1 MKTYDLIIVGAGIAG
16 KATSL
21 RLAQLGLKI
30 LHIAPSFDT
39 EFVGNDA
46 QVWDSRIYA
55 LSASTKHLL
64 EKIHVWNAL
73 DVERIQV
80 VSDMRIYGDSGVAG
94 DELHFSA
101 YSATVPQLAWIV
113 ESGHIEKTLDQACKF
128 QGLIQ
133 RVTDKLVDF
142 KSDQESVTVTTES
155 GETYGAKLLLAADGA
170 RSLIREKLQIETAI
184 NAYEQTAVV
193 ANFEVEKHHQ
203 GTACQWFL
211 PGGEILALL
220 PLPNKKVSMVWSART
235 EHAEQLKKLGA
246 DELCETVAKAAG
258 GQVFEKT
265 GALKML
271 TAPQGFPLRRM
282 RAKRV
287 IAPSDCPRIVL
298 IGDAAHVM
306 HPLAGQGLNLGLR
319 DVASLGDI
327 LEGRE
332 SFREIDNPVILRRYE
347 RARSGDTDILLFVTD
362 QLQKLFASEAGRL
375 KELRNIGIRW
385 CNRSHFLKR
394 QLIKKALS

>member
-39 EFVGNDA
+39 GFVGNDS

-55 LSASTKHLL
+55 LSSSTKKLL
-64 EKIHVWNAL
+64 EKIHVWDAL
-73 DVERIQV
+73 DPDRIQV

-101 YSATVPQLAWIV
+101 YGATVPQLAWIV

-133 RVTDKLVDF
+133 RITNKLVDF
-142 KSDQESVTVTTES
+142 KSDNESVTMTTES
-155 GETYGAKLLLAADGA
+155 GETYSAKLLLAADGA

-184 NAYEQTAVV
+184 NAYEQTAIV
-193 ANFEVEKHHQ
+193 ANFEAEKHHQ

-220 PLPNKKVSMVWSART
+220 PLPNKKLSMVWSAKT
-235 EHAEQLKKLGA
+235 EHAEQLKQLSA
-246 DELCETVAKAAG
+246 DDLCAKVAKAAG

-265 GALKML
+265 GSLKML
-271 TAPQGFPLRRM
+271 TAQHSFPLRRM

-287 IAPSDCPRIVL
+287 IAPSDSPRIIL

-327 LEGRE
+327 LESRE
-332 SFREIDNPVILRRYE
+332 AFREIDNPVILRRYE

-362 QLQKLFASEAGRL
+362 QLQKIFSSEVGRL

-385 CNRSHFLKR
+385 CNRSNFLKR

>member
-39 EFVGNDA
+39 EFMGNDA
-46 QVWDSRIYA
+46 KIWDSRIYA

-101 YSATVPQLAWIV
+101 YSSTVPQLAWIV

-327 LEGRE
+327 LDGRE

-362 QLQKLFASEAGRL
+362 QLQKLFASETGRL

>member
-30 LHIAPSFDT
+30 LHIAPSFET
-39 EFVGNDA
+39 EFVGNDT
-46 QVWDSRIYA
+46 QIWDSRIYA
-55 LSASTKHLL
+55 LSSSTKQLL
-64 EKIHVWNAL
+64 EKIHVWDAL
-73 DVERIQV
+73 DPDRIQV

-133 RVTDKLVDF
+133 RVTDKLLDF
-142 KSDQESVTVTTES
+142 KASNECVTVTTES
-155 GETYGAKLLLAADGA
+155 GQTYTAKLLLAADGA

-184 NAYEQTAVV
+184 NAYEQTAIV
-193 ANFEVEKHHQ
+193 ANFEAEKHHQ

-220 PLPNKKVSMVWSART
+220 PLPNKKLSMVWSART
-235 EHAEQLKKLGA
+235 EHGEQLKKLSA
-246 DELCETVAKAAG
+246 DELCAKVVQAAG
-258 GQVFEKT
+258 GQVVEKT

-271 TAPQGFPLRRM
+271 TAQQGFPLRRM

-287 IAPSDCPRIVL
+287 IAPNDCPRIIL

-327 LEGRE
+327 LESRE
-332 SFREIDNPVILRRYE
+332 AFREIDNPVILRRYE

-362 QLQKLFASEAGRL
+362 QLQKLFASETSRL

>member
-39 EFVGNDA
+39 GFAGNDT

-55 LSASTKHLL
+55 LSASTKQLL
-64 EKIHVWNAL
+64 EKIHVWDVL
-73 DVERIQV
+73 DSGRIQV
-80 VSDMRIYGDSGVAG
+80 VSDMRIYGDSGAVG

-142 KSDQESVTVTTES
+142 KSDQESVSVTTES
-155 GETYGAKLLLAADGA
+155 GETYAAKLLLAADGA

-184 NAYEQTAVV
+184 NAYEQTAIV
-193 ANFEVEKHHQ
+193 ANFEIEKHHQ
-203 GTACQWFL
+203 GVACQWFL

-220 PLPNKKVSMVWSART
+220 PLPDKKVSMVWSAKT
-235 EHAEQLKKLGA
+235 EHAEQLKRLSA
-246 DELCETVAKAAG
+246 DELCEKVAKAANG
-258 GQVFEKT
+258 LVFKKT
-265 GALKML
+265 GNLKML
-271 TAPQGFPLRRM
+271 TAQQGFPLRRM

-287 IAPSDCPRIVL
+287 IAPSDCPRIIL

-319 DVASLGDI
+319 DVASLGEI
-327 LEGRE
+327 LESKE
-332 SFREIDNPVILRRYE
+332 TFREIDNPVILRRYE

-362 QLQKLFASEAGRL
+362 QLQKIFSSEASRL
-375 KELRNIGIRW
+375 KELRNIGMRW
-385 CNRSHFLKR
+385 CNRSNFLKR